1 MPNQYGRPTDL
12 EKLQLMKEET
22 KKKNAQIASEDLTP
36 EERMQRLYAPA
47 ICGSQAWLD
56 RSITWEMKQAME
68 ERKKEEE
75 LEERERKREI
85 EKELER
91 ERERERE
98 TQKRRKK

>member
-68 ERKKEEE
+68 E
-75 LEERERKREI
+75 
-85 EKELER
+85 KELER